1 MPKTYFTLAAAAAYQ
16 ACSQSMFWNG
26 VPLAKLFTTFH
37 LITWYSD
44 ENVPSDS
51 SFSVPVPKKK
61 KSCKLLSW
69 KQSTNTCGVQERKR
83 AGPVRNSKGGLS
95 PVLQIRSSLPAPS
108 PPSSISVP
116 IGNQVV
122 IAVCFTGG
130 GWVKPKRSWRE
141 VPSVLNCQSE
151 TRSWL
156 HFSFL

>member
-26 VPLAKLFTTFH
+26 VPPGRVVYNLSPYNLVFWGKCA
-37 LITWYSD
+37 
-44 ENVPSDS
+44 SDS

-69 KQSTNTCGVQERKR
+69 KQSTNICGVQERKG

-108 PPSSISVP
+108 PPSSIPAP

-122 IAVCFTGG
+122 IVVCFTGG
-130 GWVKPKRSWRE
+130 GWVKPNRSWRE